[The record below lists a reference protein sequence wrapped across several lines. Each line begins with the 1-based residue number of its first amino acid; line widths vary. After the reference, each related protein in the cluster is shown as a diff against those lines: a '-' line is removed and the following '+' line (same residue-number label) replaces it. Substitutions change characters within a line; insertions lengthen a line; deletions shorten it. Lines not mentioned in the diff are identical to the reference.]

1 MKTKVI
7 YMINFF
13 LIILI
18 CIIVFI
24 AHKLCIFLIEY
35 ESYWQSAIAA
45 YITIIFVAF
54 VIYFLIAGSVEWLQE
69 VLSLFYRKSS

>member
-1 MKTKVI
+1 M
-7 YMINFF
+7 
-13 LIILI
+13 
-18 CIIVFI
+18 
-24 AHKLCIFLIEY
+24 IEY